1 MTIKKPNRN
10 DPCTCGSGKKYKQ
23 CCMLAEELKRTEAEK
38 QKQQIPGQIAHL
50 LEQAMLLHRNGQI
63 EEARKAYQGIL
74 QLNPAHPDA
83 LHLYGVTAHQIRDYS
98 QAIQFIQ
105 LSLQA
110 NPGNFFALNNLGAA
124 LRENGQ
130 AEQAL
135 HCFQQ
140 ACKLKPDYAE
150 AHSNIGNVYKD
161 TGDMDKAILAYRHA
175 LSLNSALAEP
185 WNNLALIHQ
194 KHKDLQSAIQCAE
207 RAAALQPDMAEI
219 NNTLG
224 NIYKDAGQNARA
236 LTSYQRALA
245 LDPQQGNAAHF
256 INVLS
261 GMTSTQAPVNYVS
274 KVFDDYAERF
284 DQHLQEVL
292 EYKIPTVIGQQ
303 LRQMKVAGKANWRI
317 LDLGCGTG
325 LVAQELAGVAEH
337 IVGVDLSE
345 KMLLKAQ
352 ERKLYHRL
360 IQADLLSMTRQ
371 ELLASYELVTAAD
384 VFVYLGQ
391 LDAIVAEI
399 SRLLVIDGLFA
410 FSVEAGDA
418 DLVPSE
424 EHPGY
429 QLRNSGRYAH
439 QLPYLQGLAAQH
451 GFTILQC
458 LPQTIRMENLQAIP
472 GYLLIWRKL
481 T

>member
-1 MTIKKPNRN
+1 MTIKKLNRN
-10 DPCTCGSGKKYKQ
+10 DPCVCGSGKKYKQ
-23 CCMLAEELKRTEAEK
+23 CCMLADELKHSEAEK
-38 QKQQIPGQIAHL
+38 QKQQISGQIAHL
-50 LEQAMLLHRNGQI
+50 LEQGMLMHRNAQI
-63 EEARKAYQGIL
+63 EDARKTYQAIL
-74 QLNPAHPDA
+74 QLNPSHPDA
-83 LHLYGVTAHQIRDYS
+83 LHLYGVTAHQMRNYG
-98 QAIQFIQ
+98 QAIQFMQ
-105 LSLQA
+105 LSLQS
-110 NPGNFFALNNLGAA
+110 NPGNFYALNNLGAA
-124 LRENGQ
+124 LRENNQ

-135 HCFQQ
+135 QCFQQ

-161 TGDMDKAILAYRHA
+161 TGNLDKAILAYRHA
-175 LSLNSALAEP
+175 ISLSPAMAEP
-185 WNNLALIHQ
+185 WNNLALIYQ
-194 KHKDLQSAIQCAE
+194 KNKDLQSAIQCAE

-219 NNTLG
+219 HNTLG
-224 NIYKDAGQNARA
+224 NIYKDAGQLARA
-236 LTSYQRALA
+236 LASYQQALA

-261 GMTSTQAPVNYVS
+261 GQASAQAPVNYVS

-303 LRQMKVAGKANWRI
+303 LRQMKVAGKATWRI

-325 LVAQELAGVAEH
+325 LVAQELASMAEYF
-337 IVGVDLSE
+337 VGVDLSE

-352 ERKLYHRL
+352 ERKLYRRL

-371 ELLASYELVTAAD
+371 ELAASYELVTAAD

-399 SRLLVIDGLFA
+399 SRLLVPDGLFA
-410 FSVEAGDA
+410 FSIEAGDA
-418 DLVPSE
+418 NQLPGV
-424 EHPGY
+424 EHIGY

-439 QLPYLQGLAAQH
+439 QLTYLQSLAAQH

-481 T
+481 I